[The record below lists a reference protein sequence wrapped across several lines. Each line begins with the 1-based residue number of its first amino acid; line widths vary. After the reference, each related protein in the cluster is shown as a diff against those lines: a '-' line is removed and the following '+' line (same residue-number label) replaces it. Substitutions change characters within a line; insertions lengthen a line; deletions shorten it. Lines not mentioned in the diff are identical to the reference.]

1 MENKIKIAEP
11 LDFDT
16 CPMHSPRYDELMGS
30 IHIIQPRH
38 NGKSITSAKEVIDAT
53 LELNKLC
60 NSIEWHKKYITK
72 EDLDE
77 EFMKAFFY
85 LINSKS

>member
-38 NGKSITSAKEVIDAT
+38 NGKSITSAKEVID
-53 LELNKLC
+53 ELNKLC
-60 NSIEWHKKYITK
+60 NSIEGYKKYIAK
-72 EDLDE
+72 KDLD
-77 EFMKAFFY
+77 EFMKAFF
-85 LINSKS
+85 I